1 MKEKESSSIFVY
13 CFGSYM
19 NYMRR
24 QYEIMGY
31 RLPRAVTWRA
41 LGYFAAVEAGL
52 VALRFLPPFKWFLGD
67 LIDSAWL
74 VYYGVIPFFLVW
86 GVDKYKTDGKSFFAF
101 IRSWITFKLRK
112 HQSSRLVALPKLKK
126 HVFRGHVCVQYSV
139 DDVKE
144 VRTDSI
150 PIEEQ
155 DIHAYNLTFLPQK
168 EELEY
173 AKKHEEKF
181 TETH

>member
-1 MKEKESSSIFVY
+1 MKEKESKSIIVY

-52 VALRFLPPFKWFLGD
+52 VAFRFLPPFKWIFGD
-67 LIDSAWL
+67 MIDQVWL
-74 VYYGVIPFFLVW
+74 MYYGVIPLFLVW
-86 GVDKYKTDGKSFFAF
+86 GADKYKTDGKSLFSFV
-101 IRSWITFKLRK
+101 RSWVTFRLRK
-112 HQSSRLVALPKLKK
+112 HQSSRLVTLPKLKK
-126 HVFRGHVCVQYSV
+126 HVIRGHVCVQY
-139 DDVKE
+139 DVK
-144 VRTDSI
+144 DISI
-150 PIEEQ
+150 VHSSSEEEEK

-168 EELEY
+168 EEVEY
-173 AKKHEEKF
+173 VENDEQITVKAR
-181 TETH
+181 

>member
-1 MKEKESSSIFVY
+1 
-13 CFGSYM
+13 M

-52 VALRFLPPFKWFLGD
+52 VALRLLPPFKWFLGD
-67 LIDSAWL
+67 FIDSVWL

-86 GVDKYKTDGKSFFAF
+86 GADKYKTDGKTLFSFV
-101 IRSWITFKLRK
+101 RSWTRFKLRK
-112 HQSSRLVALPKLKK
+112 HQSSRLVVLPKFKK

-139 DDVKE
+139 DDMSE
-144 VRTDSI
+144 TNI
-150 PIEEQ
+150 EPMPIEEQ
-155 DIHAYNLTFLPQK
+155 DIHAYHLTFLSQK

-173 AKKHEEKF
+173 ANEHEKKSA
-181 TETH
+181 ETY